1 MSYLLNLNFIIMKSF
16 KLLFVIILMTG
27 FVFSLSAQ
35 TNNQNSSKKASV
47 KTESIKVWGNCEM
60 CKDRIERTV
69 KSAGATS
76 AAWDPKSKLL
86 TMSFDPSK
94 NSIETFSKKLAAVGH
109 DTEKYKADDKTYNA
123 LPGCCKYERAK

>member
-1 MSYLLNLNFIIMKSF
+1 MKQF

-27 FVFSLSAQ
+27 FALNISAQ
-35 TNNQNSSKKASV
+35 TNNQSNLAKTSM

-60 CKDRIERTV
+60 CKDRIEKTV

-76 AAWDPKSKLL
+76 ATWDQKSKLL

-94 NSIETFSKKLAAVGH
+94 NSVESFSKKLADVGH
-109 DTEKYKADDKTYNA
+109 DTEKYKADDKVYNA
-123 LPGCCKYERAK
+123 LPACCKYERKK